1 MGPPEEPQDPR
12 IVAVHRGRVRVDSG
26 ELLPVAGSLENEAAS
41 ATELPLVGD
50 RVRVSEGAVQEV
62 LPRKSVLV
70 RADDEGVEKP
80 LAANVD
86 VLAIVTSL
94 NQDFSLRRVERFVAM
109 ARGSDIEPLV
119 VLSKGDLSD
128 EPVAA
133 AEELA
138 GQLEGVPVIVI
149 STLQGWGLPA
159 LRERFAPGT
168 TTALVGMSGVGKSTL
183 LNALIGEERQKTLE
197 IREDDARGRHAT
209 SHREL
214 FMLENGAAVIDTPG
228 VRSPGLASAAGVD
241 ETFTDIDELAQ
252 SCRFRDCRHEGEP
265 GCAVTAAI
273 ESGELDAARLKHM
286 RKLEREGLSAQER
299 REAQRDFHRKNRKV
313 IAERTRKRDGS

>member
-1 MGPPEEPQDPR
+1 MDPVESTAR
-12 IVAVHRGRVRVDSG
+12 VVAVHRGRVRLDTG
-26 ELLPVAGSLENEAAS
+26 ELLPVTGSLENEAAS

-50 RVRVSEGAVQEV
+50 QVSVSEGAVQEV
-62 LPRKSVLV
+62 LPRKNVLV
-70 RADDEGVEKP
+70 RADDDGVEKP

-86 VLAIVTSL
+86 LLAVVTSL
-94 NQDFSLRRVERFVAM
+94 NEDFSLRRVERFVAM
-109 ARGSDIEPLV
+109 ARGSGIDPLV

-128 EPVAA
+128 DPAGA

-138 GQLEGVPVIVI
+138 GQLEDVPVLVI

-159 LRERFAPGT
+159 LCARLEPGT
-168 TTALVGMSGVGKSTL
+168 TTALIGMSGVGKSTL

-214 FMLENGAAVIDTPG
+214 FMLDNGAAVIDTPG
-228 VRSPGLASAAGVD
+228 VRSPGMASAAGVD
-241 ETFTDIDELAQ
+241 ETFADIDELAQ
-252 SCRFRDCRHEGEP
+252 ACRFRDCLHESEP

-273 ESGELDAARLKHM
+273 ESGDLDPARLKHM

-299 REAQRDFHRKNRKV
+299 REQQREFHRKTRKV
-313 IAERTRKRDGS
+313 IAERTRRRD